1 MHEEGSAMTKPYT
14 SIMMSATPGTQPTIY
29 ELPDSVLGP
38 AVAVDLRDT
47 GISLTV
53 RFDEIAPLDALINA
67 LCEARVRLAD
77 LRAQRAGA

>member
-1 MHEEGSAMTKPYT
+1 MHEEGSAMTDRKPYT

-29 ELPDSVLGP
+29 ELPDSV
-38 AVAVDLRDT
+38 AVDLRDT
-47 GISLTV
+47 GISIAV